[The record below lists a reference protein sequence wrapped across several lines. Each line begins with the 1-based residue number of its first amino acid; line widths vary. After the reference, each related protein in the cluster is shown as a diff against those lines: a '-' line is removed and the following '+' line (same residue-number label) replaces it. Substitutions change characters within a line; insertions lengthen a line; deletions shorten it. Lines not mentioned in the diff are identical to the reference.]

1 MVLLDHLDVIRCN
14 MKKINKEQMKKVT
27 GGFNIT
33 ASFITALV
41 RGINSVMDVGR
52 SLGTSIRRAT
62 SGKFCPL

>member
-1 MVLLDHLDVIRCN
+1 
-14 MKKINKEQMKKVT
+14 MKKINNEQMKKVT